1 MQHPVSMRFAFLF
14 AVVLAVAAGLVWF
27 VLEGADS
34 ALAAADATIIAA
46 LPLPYAASCWLADA
60 SARRAL
66 KKNEAAASD
75 ATVLALLKDIDT
87 LLLPRRRFM
96 IGEPHIKELV
106 PEGMS
111 QSDLLA
117 LAASAEQDA

>member
-1 MQHPVSMRFAFLF
+1 MRFAFLF

-87 LLLPRRRFM
+87 LLLPRRR
-96 IGEPHIKELV
+96 
-106 PEGMS
+106 
-111 QSDLLA
+111 Q
-117 LAASAEQDA
+117 

>member
-46 LPLPYAASCWLADA
+46 LPLDRKS
-60 SARRAL
+60 
-66 KKNEAAASD
+66 
-75 ATVLALLKDIDT
+75 V
-87 LLLPRRRFM
+87 
-96 IGEPHIKELV
+96 V
-106 PEGMS
+106 
-111 QSDLLA
+111 
-117 LAASAEQDA
+117 